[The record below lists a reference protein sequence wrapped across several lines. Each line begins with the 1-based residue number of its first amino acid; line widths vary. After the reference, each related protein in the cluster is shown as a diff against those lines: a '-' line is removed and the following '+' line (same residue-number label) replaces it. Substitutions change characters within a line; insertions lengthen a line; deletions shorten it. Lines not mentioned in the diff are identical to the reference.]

1 MSRFARM
8 GVCAMALA
16 AAGAA
21 SGSAAPGADTDG
33 REKRAMRFVH
43 RGGGG
48 YLGVQLAD
56 VAASDVARLKLDD
69 ERGAL
74 VREVVEDGPAAEAG
88 LKVGDVIL
96 RYQGET
102 VRSAAQLARLVGET
116 PTGRTVQIE
125 LSREGALE
133 TLPVT
138 LAERNALSM
147 LKGLP
152 DLDFNV
158 ELPEPPEA
166 PDALEAP
173 EAPQAPEPPSRW
185 TRDLLD
191 RDWPHGLHFGW
202 GGPRKLGIGYQEIS
216 GQLAGYFKLAGDS
229 GVLVTEV
236 DADGP
241 AGKAGM
247 KAGDVILDFDGR
259 EIRDAGD
266 LRKAVR
272 ARGRGA
278 RAGLEGAARGPAARP
293 QRDARGQRTG
303 SRASEERG
311 HPGSLLRLQLQDQ
324 QGGADRQSRRQ
335 QHVRERDD
343 QRDQAGQ
350 PEAQAL
356 GAPAAVPGTPRPE
369 AETPARQRSVGVL
382 VCERV
387 RAPQRADERPHE
399 RDQAQ
404 QEHQRG
410 ARSGSTARS

>member
-8 GVCAMALA
+8 GVCAMALV

-21 SGSAAPGADTDG
+21 SGSAAPGADKDG
-33 REKRAMRFVH
+33 HEKRAMRFVH

-56 VAASDVARLKLDD
+56 VAESDLARLKLDD

-74 VREVVEDGPAAEAG
+74 VRDVVEGGPAAEAG
-88 LKVGDVIL
+88 LKEGDVIL

-125 LSREGALE
+125 LSREGTLE
-133 TLPVT
+133 KLPVT
-138 LAERNALSM
+138 LGERKALSM
-147 LKGLP
+147 PKGLP
-152 DLDFNV
+152 DLDFDL

-166 PDALEAP
+166 PDGP

-185 TRDLLD
+185 TRDLMD
-191 RDWPHGLHFGW
+191 RDWPHGLYFGS

-247 KAGDVILDFDGR
+247 KAGDVILAFDGR

-272 ARGRGA
+272 DADEGRALALKVQREGRPLDLNVTLADSAR
-278 RAGLEGAARGPAARP
+278 
-293 QRDARGQRTG
+293 D
-303 SRASEERG
+303 
-311 HPGSLLRLQLQDQ
+311 
-324 QGGADRQSRRQ
+324 
-335 QHVRERDD
+335 RER
-343 QRDQAGQ
+343 RRST
-350 PEAQAL
+350 
-356 GAPAAVPGTPRPE
+356 GT
-369 AETPARQRSVGVL
+369 
-382 VCERV
+382 
-387 RAPQRADERPHE
+387 
-399 RDQAQ
+399 
-404 QEHQRG
+404 
-410 ARSGSTARS
+410 